1 MVLYMSP
8 RSSPV
13 VQVQVPHHNTTPTPD
28 LPTARYIHRYSDE
41 PPRALPRGGKTADP
55 RDNPSAWFADWELAS
70 MGASQGVWGTCSPPA
85 GTPERCC
92 VGASSSGGA
101 VRWVNW
107 ECTDADNHFKVPV
120 PPPACTGIWN
130 QSLAPSIRKGFLAGI
145 QPHHHVQICRS
156 PPPSQMHRPDAGI
169 RLWRPVDYRAEPA
182 TRGVASSQDFL
193 QHRVYCLTTTL
204 DLDSNAASSVYDQP
218 LLHFVRC
225 ICVSWSPAHRRV
237 RGCVCVVGP
246 RIASRHR
253 ARPRGCAA

>member
-1 MVLYMSP
+1 MSGKAIDGTGSSRRGRVLALAGTLCGMVLYMSP

-13 VQVQVPHHNTTPTPD
+13 VQVQVPHHNTTPTLD

-156 PPPSQMHRPDAGI
+156 PPPLPNAPPGR
-169 RLWRPVDYRAEPA
+169 WYTPV
-182 TRGVASSQDFL
+182 
-193 QHRVYCLTTTL
+193 
-204 DLDSNAASSVYDQP
+204 AA
-218 LLHFVRC
+218 C
-225 ICVSWSPAHRRV
+225 
-237 RGCVCVVGP
+237 
-246 RIASRHR
+246 
-253 ARPRGCAA
+253 